1 MTPGTKKMLIGSMA
15 VAALVAVAA
24 LADIITG
31 APFAGQVMF
40 DVMFLISAGIVGY
53 MGWDTWRELT

>member
-15 VAALVAVAA
+15 VSGLVLLAA

-31 APFAGQVMF
+31 QPFAGQTMF
-40 DVMFLISAGIVGY
+40 DVMFILSAAIVGY
-53 MGWDTWRELT
+53 MGFDTWRELT

>member
-1 MTPGTKKMLIGSMA
+1 MLIGSMA
-15 VAALVAVAA
+15 VAVLVAVAA
-24 LADIITG
+24 LADIVTG

>member
-15 VAALVAVAA
+15 VAVLVAVAA
-24 LADIITG
+24 LADIVTG